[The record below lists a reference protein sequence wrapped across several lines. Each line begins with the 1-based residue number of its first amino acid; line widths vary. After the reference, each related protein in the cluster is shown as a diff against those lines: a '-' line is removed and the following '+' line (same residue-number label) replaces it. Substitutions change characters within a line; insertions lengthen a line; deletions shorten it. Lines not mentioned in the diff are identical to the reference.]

1 MPLQGHLHL
10 CSVSHAPGTH
20 WNVTEKNWGAD
31 ALSQVTV
38 DLFLSSVFPD
48 SQLLSLANTVALVG
62 SWGLRSLILKAHL
75 IGVTLSDGIVFSVG
89 CEICPGG

>member
-10 CSVSHAPGTH
+10 FSVSQAPGTH
-20 WNVTEKNWGAD
+20 WSVTEKNWGAD
-31 ALSQVTV
+31 ALSQVTMA
-38 DLFLSSVFPD
+38 LILPY
-48 SQLLSLANTVALVG
+48 LLSVSPNSVLANTVALVS

-75 IGVTLSDGIVFSVG
+75 IGVTLSEGIVFSVG